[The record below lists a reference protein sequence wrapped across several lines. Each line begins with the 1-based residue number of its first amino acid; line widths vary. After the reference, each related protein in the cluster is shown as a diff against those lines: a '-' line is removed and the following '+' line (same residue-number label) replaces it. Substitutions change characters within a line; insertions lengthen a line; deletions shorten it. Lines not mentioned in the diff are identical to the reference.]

1 VAYRSYRAHIR
12 IARPRPAE
20 GRLPEK
26 DQVNAV
32 DTATLE
38 QRYRRSSRLSKRG
51 RVAWGAAG
59 VLALSG
65 AVGYFGLQQASP
77 TIQATVLGYTV
88 TGDHAVDVRFQVDE
102 ASGKGGTCIVRARAE
117 SGEEVGR
124 VSVPVPSGPT
134 RQVLATTV
142 KTSERAV
149 NGDVLE
155 CDTA

>member
-1 VAYRSYRAHIR
+1 M
-12 IARPRPAE
+12 
-20 GRLPEK
+20 
-26 DQVNAV
+26 NAV

-51 RVAWGAAG
+51 RAAWGAAG

-65 AVGYFGLQQASP
+65 VVGYVGLREANP
-77 TIQATVLGYTV
+77 PIQATVLAYKV

-102 ASGKGGTCIVRARAE
+102 SSRKGGTCTVRARAS

-124 VSVPVPSGPT
+124 VEVPVPAGAA
-134 RQVLATTV
+134 RQVLTTTV
-142 KTSERAV
+142 RTSGRAI

-155 CDTA
+155 CSPA

>member
-1 VAYRSYRAHIR
+1 
-12 IARPRPAE
+12 
-20 GRLPEK
+20 
-26 DQVNAV
+26 VNAV

-51 RVAWGAAG
+51 RAAWGAAG

-65 AVGYFGLQQASP
+65 VVGYIGLRQASP
-77 TIQATVLGYTV
+77 PVQATVLGYSV

-102 ASGKGGTCIVRARAE
+102 ASGKGGSCTVRARAE

-124 VSVPVPSGPT
+124 VDVPVPAGPT
-134 RQVLATTV
+134 RQVLTATV
-142 KTSERAV
+142 RTSGRAV

-155 CDTA
+155 CSTA